1 MVLESLI
8 GIKKAEK
15 NPWDMFFLG
24 LLFASIAIFLSL
36 WIFKDHSSLV
46 MVFLTV
52 MACIP
57 IVHNALASEEKKDT
71 RNVRERTLLKQHSR
85 ALLFFIAL
93 FLGITMAFSIWY
105 VFLPGNLAQSTYSTQ
120 IATIKSIN
128 SRVLGQSLNTASI
141 NMQGIFM
148 QIVSNNLK
156 VLLFCIFFSFF
167 YGAGAIFIL
176 TWNASVIG
184 AAVGAFVRSNMSA
197 YASSIGLIR
206 TAGYFHI
213 FSFGILRYMIHGIP
227 EIAAYFVGALAGG
240 IISFAVI
247 RHDFNTK
254 TFRRILFDSGDLV
267 LIAVALIFIA
277 GFVEVYITPIFF

>member
-8 GIKKAEK
+8 TAQKAEHS
-15 NPWDMFFLG
+15 PWDLFFIG
-24 LLFASIAIFLSL
+24 LLFTSVAIFLSL

-57 IVHNALASEEKKDT
+57 IVHNALAFEEKKDT
-71 RNVRERTLLKQHSR
+71 TMKKERFLLEEHSK
-85 ALLFFIAL
+85 ALIFFIAL
-93 FLGITMAFSIWY
+93 FLGITLAFAIWY
-105 VFLPGNLAQSTYSTQ
+105 VFLPQGLVQSTFSTQ
-120 IATIKSIN
+120 VATIKSIN
-128 SRVLGQSLNTASI
+128 SRVLGQSLYVSSI
-141 NMQGIFM
+141 NVDNIFT

-156 VLLFCIFFSFF
+156 VLLFCVFFSFF

-184 AAVGAFVRSNMSA
+184 AAIGAFIRSNMSI
-197 YASSIGLIR
+197 YASSIGLVR

-213 FSFGILRYMIHGIP
+213 FSLGLLRYMIHGIP

-247 RHDFNTK
+247 RHDFKTK
-254 TFRRILFDSGDLV
+254 TFRHILFDSADLF
-267 LIAVALIFIA
+267 LISVALVFIA
-277 GFVEVYITPIFF
+277 AFVEVYITPLFF

>member
-8 GIKKAEK
+8 SLKKAEHS
-15 NPWDMFFLG
+15 PWDMFFIG
-24 LLFASIAIFLSL
+24 LLFASVAIFLSL
-36 WIFKDHSSLV
+36 WIFKDHASLV

-57 IVHNALASEEKKDT
+57 IIHNALSQEETSDARIKK
-71 RNVRERTLLKQHSR
+71 ERTILKHHTK

-93 FLGITMAFSIWY
+93 FLGITTAFSIWY
-105 VFLPGNLAQSTYSTQ
+105 VFLPGNLAEVSYATQ

-128 SRVLGQSLNTASI
+128 SRVLGQSLYSSSI
-141 NMQGIFM
+141 SPSNVYM

-156 VLLFCIFFSFF
+156 VLLFCVFFSFF

-176 TWNASVIG
+176 AWNASVIG
-184 AAVGAFVRSNMSA
+184 AAIGTFIRSNMAS
-197 YASSIGLIR
+197 YASSIGLVR

-213 FSFGILRYMIHGIP
+213 FSLGILRYMIHGLP
-227 EIAAYFVGALAGG
+227 EIASYFVGALAGG

-247 RHDFNTK
+247 RHDFKSK
-254 TFRRILFDSGDLV
+254 TFKRIMFDSLDLMF
-267 LIAVALIFIA
+267 ISIALIFIA
-277 GFVEVYITPIFF
+277 AFVEVYITPIFF

>member
-8 GIKKAEK
+8 GTQKAEHS
-15 NPWDMFFLG
+15 PWDLFFIG
-24 LLFASIAIFLSL
+24 LLFASVAIFLSL
-36 WIFKDHSSLV
+36 WIFKDHASLV

-57 IVHNALASEEKKDT
+57 IIHKTLAYEEEKDT
-71 RNVRERTLLKQHSR
+71 KNVRERTLLKEHSK
-85 ALLFFIAL
+85 ALLIFVAL
-93 FLGITMAFSIWY
+93 FLGITLAFSIWY
-105 VFLPGNLAQSTYSTQ
+105 VFLPENLTTSTFSTQ
-120 IATIKSIN
+120 IATIRSIN
-128 SRVLGQSLNTASI
+128 SRILGQSLSSAAI
-141 NMQGIFM
+141 NYSNIFT

-184 AAVGAFVRSNMSA
+184 AAIGAFIRNNMA
-197 YASSIGLIR
+197 TYASSIGLVR

-213 FSFGILRYMIHGIP
+213 FSLGILRYMIHGIP

-247 RHDFNTK
+247 RHDFKTK
-254 TFRRILFDSGDLV
+254 TFRRILFDSADLL
-267 LIAVALIFIA
+267 LISIALIFIA
-277 GFVEVYITPIFF
+277 AFIEVYITPVFF